1 MIPEQGAAIPVS
13 DPEGAGDP
21 RALCGEDG
29 SVTVNTVALIVL
41 ALALAV
47 VLGGWA
53 PRTASRRACRPS
65 PTWRR

>member
-1 MIPEQGAAIPVS
+1 MIPEQGLGTPGS

-21 RALCGEDG
+21 RALRGEDG
-29 SVTVNTVALIVL
+29 SGTVNTVALIVL

-47 VLGGWA
+47 VLGGE

-65 PTWRR
+65 PTWRP